1 MNKNKNEINIKNNF
15 TEEIKFAKNLTFYNT
30 NKNFGSYIDEIL
42 NNTNDTNQNKEQKN
56 EDELTNSTQNNQDNE
71 NNNMNINNYK
81 KKTIYDDLN
90 LRRKFK

>member
-1 MNKNKNEINIKNNF
+1 MS
-15 TEEIKFAKNLTFYNT
+15 KNLTFYNT